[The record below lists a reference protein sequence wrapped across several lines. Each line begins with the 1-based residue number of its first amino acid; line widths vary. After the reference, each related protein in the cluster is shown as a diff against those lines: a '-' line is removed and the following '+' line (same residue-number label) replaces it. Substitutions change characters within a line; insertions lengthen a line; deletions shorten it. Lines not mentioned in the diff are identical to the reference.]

1 MIQSIHIAETA
12 SFAGA
17 PEVLRDLSTFNYI
30 FGSNGT
36 GKTTVS
42 RIIADEGAFPTCR
55 VTWTGG
61 TKLQPLVY
69 NRDFVERNFDQ
80 SKELKGVFTL
90 GEGNVETL
98 NRIEAAKNEL
108 DGLANEIKSLT
119 LSLQGDDGAGGK
131 KGELAAL
138 EAELK
143 QKCWAQ
149 KKKHETKLSR
159 AFEGFRNDQEKF
171 KRKVIQE
178 WTSNVAAIK
187 SLAELE
193 ERASTIFG
201 ASPSLENFLP
211 TVDAVKIVEHESNSI
226 LAKRVIG
233 KDDVNIA
240 AMIKH
245 LGNSDWVREGRAFYN
260 TNDRVC
266 PFCQQTTEEAFA
278 KSLDDYFDAT
288 FETDSRAIDVLMDEY
303 KTDAERLHRQM
314 VSLADVPTEFL
325 DVDAL
330 RAESVLLDSQI
341 ALNEQRLALKKR
353 EPSSPW

>member
-17 PEVLRDLSTFNYI
+17 PEVLRDLSTFNFI

-108 DGLANEIKSLT
+108 DGLANEIESLT

-138 EAELK
+138 ETELK
-143 QKCWAQ
+143 QKWALLQ
-149 KKKHETKLSR
+149 
-159 AFEGFRNDQEKF
+159 F
-171 KRKVIQE
+171 
-178 WTSNVAAIK
+178 
-187 SLAELE
+187 
-193 ERASTIFG
+193 
-201 ASPSLENFLP
+201 
-211 TVDAVKIVEHESNSI
+211 
-226 LAKRVIG
+226 
-233 KDDVNIA
+233 
-240 AMIKH
+240 M
-245 LGNSDWVREGRAFYN
+245 WVRNWLKGL
-260 TNDRVC
+260 
-266 PFCQQTTEEAFA
+266 QEA
-278 KSLDDYFDAT
+278 
-288 FETDSRAIDVLMDEY
+288 
-303 KTDAERLHRQM
+303 Q
-314 VSLADVPTEFL
+314 
-325 DVDAL
+325 
-330 RAESVLLDSQI
+330 
-341 ALNEQRLALKKR
+341 
-353 EPSSPW
+353 